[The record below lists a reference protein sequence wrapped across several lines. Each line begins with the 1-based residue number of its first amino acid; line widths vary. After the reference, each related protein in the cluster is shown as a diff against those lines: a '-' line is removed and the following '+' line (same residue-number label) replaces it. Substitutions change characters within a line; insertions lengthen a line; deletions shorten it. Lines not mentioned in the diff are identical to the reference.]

1 MQELMEKSALVIIDI
16 NNAIAEGYAEL
27 KEEMEEM
34 IEDEE

>member
-27 KEEMEEM
+27 KKEMEEM